1 MAGLGEGVPGKVEP
15 TIAGE
20 ELIGEDVSFKEV
32 DEALEL
38 SWIFG
43 TDVGSLADKVL
54 RVAHTAHLAIHSLV
68 SEARIDDDGTNYL
81 TSGL

>member
-20 ELIGEDVSFKEV
+20 ELIGKGVSFKEV

-38 SWIFG
+38 SWILG

-54 RVAHTAHLAIHSLV
+54 RVAYTPYSAIDVLRTETGIDNDRANNLAG
-68 SEARIDDDGTNYL
+68 RF
-81 TSGL
+81 